1 MKRILL
7 ICLLVFAVGDVF
19 AQSLPQF
26 NQIKLQ
32 SNKDC
37 KLAEPQVLQTANFIL
52 ATPIDT
58 NGSLRTVAAQ
68 FLMKWMDGTQDY
80 TFTLDENSTRSFLQ
94 NNDLMMVYVASMAK
108 YAILNKPRN
117 SKAITINAIKNLLAY
132 INDPANKV
140 IKTDGLKDLSQAN
153 DKGELESFL
162 NL

>member
-7 ICLLVFAVGDVF
+7 ICLFVFAGGNLF
-19 AQSLPQF
+19 AQALPQF

-32 SNKDC
+32 DNKDY
-37 KLAEPQVLQTANFIL
+37 KLAEPQVVQTADFIL

-58 NGSLRTVAAQ
+58 NSTLRTTAAQ
-68 FLMKWMDGTQDY
+68 FLMKWMDGTPDY

-108 YAILNKPRN
+108 YAIQTKPRT
-117 SKAITINAIKNLLAY
+117 SKDITIHAIRNLLAY
-132 INDPANKV
+132 INNPSNNVK
-140 IKTDGLKDLSQAN
+140 KTDDLKQLAQAN
-153 DKGELESFL
+153 DRGELENFL